1 MYFIMKLLTK
11 YALLRKLSMKRWKII
26 RFLYVKI
33 VIFLLWK
40 HILKAFH
47 LDVSVCFEI
56 QDLKYSSIM
65 KYWSL
70 NLKLYASKNITGKE
84 IYFILL
90 PILVILKYFKTRHT
104 KINIFRCDEKIYL
117 HIELIWKLQFLK
129 QVLEINFMLKF
140 TLVSLMF
147 LNWAIWK

>member
-1 MYFIMKLLTK
+1 MRMVQNVLHDEAINKVCFIKKAINEKMTD
-11 YALLRKLSMKRWKII
+11 YKISI
-26 RFLYVKI
+26 CENCY
-33 VIFLLWK
+33 FLLWK

-104 KINIFRCDEKIYL
+104 KINVFRCDEKVYL

-129 QVLEINFMLKF
+129 QVLEITSCWNLH
-140 TLVSLMF
+140 
-147 LNWAIWK
+147 